1 MNPEPDRDSV
11 SISLKEY
18 EQLKS
23 TADFFHA
30 IFEESPFVLVI
41 NDLESN
47 KYVNGN
53 HWFCDLMSDPGKNFI
68 GKPIMDLG
76 LGVSM
81 ESHEEMIRLIQQ
93 NGYLNSYELSSY
105 RQQNGEIHDFL
116 VWTRMIK
123 IKEKKYAFSTMQDV
137 TEGNK
142 HRKELIASEKK
153 YRGLYQQ
160 MLDAFVRTDMNGTI
174 IEANEAFLT
183 LTGYMMHEL
192 NKMNFRDLTPLSF
205 LVVEQEILETQILKR
220 GYSDLYQKEYIRKD
234 GVVIPVELR
243 TRLEVDSQGLPLS
256 MWAIIRDISERQKSF
271 AELKES
277 QVQLRALA
285 SHIQDIREEEK
296 ISIARE
302 IHDELGHLLTAVK
315 LDLEEIG
322 ASPATDNSIQEKLNP
337 IISLVDS
344 CIDTSRKISYDLHP
358 GILDHFGLIPALEWM
373 IDQFIIRIKIK
384 CAFSL
389 PKILPEFNKTES
401 TVVFRIFQEIFTN
414 ITRHSKATEIEIVLN
429 QSPGK
434 IMFVITDN
442 GIGFDTG
449 TTKKN
454 ASLGLLSM
462 KERALSIDAEL
473 SIESEPGKGTTIKL
487 QIEQPDS
494 AIKIS

>member
-1 MNPEPDRDSV
+1 
-11 SISLKEY
+11 
-18 EQLKS
+18 
-23 TADFFHA
+23 
-30 IFEESPFVLVI
+30 
-41 NDLESN
+41 
-47 KYVNGN
+47 
-53 HWFCDLMSDPGKNFI
+53 
-68 GKPIMDLG
+68 
-76 LGVSM
+76 
-81 ESHEEMIRLIQQ
+81 
-93 NGYLNSYELSSY
+93 
-105 RQQNGEIHDFL
+105 
-116 VWTRMIK
+116 
-123 IKEKKYAFSTMQDV
+123 
-137 TEGNK
+137 
-142 HRKELIASEKK
+142 
-153 YRGLYQQ
+153 
-160 MLDAFVRTDMNGTI
+160 
-174 IEANEAFLT
+174 
-183 LTGYMMHEL
+183 
-192 NKMNFRDLTPLSF
+192 
-205 LVVEQEILETQILKR
+205 
-220 GYSDLYQKEYIRKD
+220 
-234 GVVIPVELR
+234 
-243 TRLEVDSQGLPLS
+243 

>member
-1 MNPEPDRDSV
+1 MNPEPNGESI

-30 IFEESPFVLVI
+30 VFEESPFVLVI

-53 HWFCDLMSDPGKNFI
+53 HWFCDLMSDPGKSFI

-76 LGVSM
+76 LGVSL
-81 ESHEEMIRLIQQ
+81 ESHEEMVRLIKQ
-93 NGYLNSYELSSY
+93 NGYLNSYELTSY
-105 RQQNGEIHDFL
+105 LQQNGEVHDFL
-116 VWTRMIK
+116 VWTRIIK

-160 MLDAFVRTDMNGTI
+160 MLDAFIRTDINGTI
-174 IEANEAFLT
+174 IEANDAFFT
-183 LTGYMMHEL
+183 LTGYEKHEL

-205 LVVEQEILETQILKR
+205 LVVEEDILQTQILKR
-220 GYSDLYQKEYIRKD
+220 GYSDLYQKEFIRKD

-243 TRLEVDSQGLPLS
+243 THLEVDLQGHPLS
-256 MWAIIRDISERQKSF
+256 LWAIIRDITERQKSYT
-271 AELKES
+271 ELKES

-285 SHIQDIREEEK
+285 SHIQNIREEEK
-296 ISIARE
+296 SSIARE

-322 ASPATDNSIQEKLNP
+322 AGQATAGSIQEKLNP

-344 CIDTSRKISYDLHP
+344 CIDTSRKISLDLHP
-358 GILDHFGLIPALEWM
+358 GILDHFGLFPALEWM
-373 IDQFIIRIKIK
+373 ADQFSIRTKIK
-384 CAFSL
+384 CTFSL
-389 PKILPEFNKTES
+389 PKILPDFNKTES

-414 ITRHSKATEIEIVLN
+414 ITRHSKATEIEIFLN

-434 IMFVITDN
+434 IIFEITDN

-449 TTKKN
+449 TTQKN

-462 KERALSIDAEL
+462 KERALSIGAEL
-473 SIESEPGKGTTIKL
+473 SIESESGKGTIITL

-494 AIKIS
+494 SIKTS